1 MEFSHLDDAVTL
13 LEKAN
18 AELEPELLTVAGA
31 RERLEVY
38 ARARKL
44 IDYGITAL
52 AARIDDAA
60 SLARA
65 TGTSVPQAT
74 DTIATGKILRD
85 SAPLEEALGH
95 GDISLVQASEIAKA
109 EACAPGSASELLAVA
124 DEESFS
130 VLRQKARRV
139 KLEADQHRG
148 LAERQHQARCARSY
162 TDDLGMVN
170 IHLAMQPHVGTPLV
184 ARAEAEAARLA
195 RATPKES
202 REPFERYL
210 ADAYIKLMTG
220 TGTTRTR
227 RPELVVLVS
236 HEVIKRGWKDV
247 DEGELCK
254 IPGVGPVAPEIAKE
268 IARDAFLNG
277 VFYDGADLRH
287 FARWTK
293 HIPVEVTIAL
303 ELGDPP
309 EFDGVACVDCGN
321 RFRTE
326 FDHLEP
332 RVARGPTSKTNLNPR
347 CWSCH
352 HAKTERDRRAGK
364 LRPLEP

>member
-1 MEFSHLDDAVTL
+1 
-13 LEKAN
+13 
-18 AELEPELLTVAGA
+18 
-31 RERLEVY
+31 
-38 ARARKL
+38 
-44 IDYGITAL
+44 
-52 AARIDDAA
+52 
-60 SLARA
+60 
-65 TGTSVPQAT
+65 
-74 DTIATGKILRD
+74 
-85 SAPLEEALGH
+85 
-95 GDISLVQASEIAKA
+95 
-109 EACAPGSASELLAVA
+109 
-124 DEESFS
+124 
-130 VLRQKARRV
+130 
-139 KLEADQHRG
+139 
-148 LAERQHQARCARSY
+148 
-162 TDDLGMVN
+162 
-170 IHLAMQPHVGTPLV
+170 
-184 ARAEAEAARLA
+184 
-195 RATPKES
+195 
-202 REPFERYL
+202 
-210 ADAYIKLMTG
+210 
-220 TGTTRTR
+220 
-227 RPELVVLVS
+227 
-236 HEVIKRGWKDV
+236 VIKRGWKDV